1 MKQTFYRHLLMV
13 SLMCAMVLPSLPLA
27 AQSRDDEVMVS
38 TCSEVYEFKMKGGQP
53 IVKNKTVIEYESLR
67 QYDVKIQPAVFY
79 GDNIKLDKASCE
91 GYSANY
97 RSATPENV
105 FFDDSRVCY
114 FDVTLGR
121 WGRKRK
127 MTYERTFT
135 DLHYFTRIVLGEQYF
150 VKHKTV
156 TFIFPKGFEHYRLV
170 DKNMTP
176 NVSIEHK
183 DKGGGRVVTYTIND
197 MAPIKQ
203 EEAMPTVA
211 SVYPTVFVVGSFKD
225 AADMFA
231 WGRQLSDVDTA
242 IPNLPQILEQINQGG
257 KSEFDRIRNTLAW
270 VQENVRYVAFEAGV
284 SKHQPDTPAEVVRK
298 RYGDCKGM
306 ALLLKTLLTAQ
317 GFDARLTDVGTRE
330 ASCLMSEIPT
340 LAAINHAICT
350 LEWQGKTYYL
360 DATCNH
366 IPLGHIP
373 SNVQGMEVMVE
384 EPGGA
389 PSLRTVPVLPVEA
402 NCDSVRIDLSMNH
415 QFQLTGK
422 VSRWFKGDMK
432 EMMLSMLDD
441 NEAADRMQFMNNALN
456 DKDHA
461 NKIEGAAWQDKDCR
475 SEWAVVAGKM
485 TDGHSVERLEG
496 QIFIELDPDNMLFT
510 NPIDT
515 AKRKNDYVFPFPSHQ
530 VREVVLT
537 LPEGYRCD
545 PLPEDFNLQNQN
557 ADLSCTWR
565 RQGNAIVYRKVMNL
579 HKPLI
584 NLADIPTWNALLK
597 RWQVSSH
604 EAIVLTQTTKTE

>member
-1 MKQTFYRHLLMV
+1 MIQTFYRHLHMV
-13 SLMCAMVLPSLPLA
+13 SLVCAMVLPSIPVA

-38 TCSEVYEFKMKGGQP
+38 KCSEVYEFKMKGGQP

-79 GDNIKLDKASCE
+79 GDNIKLDEARCD
-91 GYSANY
+91 GFSANY

-114 FDVTLGR
+114 FDVTLGK
-121 WGRKRK
+121 WGRKRR

-150 VKHKTV
+150 VKQKTV
-156 TFIFPKGFEHYRLV
+156 TFIMPKEFEHYRLV
-170 DKNMTP
+170 DKNMSPAVT
-176 NVSIEHK
+176 IEHK
-183 DKGGGRVVTYTIND
+183 DKGGSRVVTYTIND

-225 AADMFA
+225 AADMFV

-242 IPNLPQILEQINQGG
+242 IPSLNDILADINRECHSDLD
-257 KSEFDRIRNTLAW
+257 KIRNTYAW
-270 VQENVRYVAFEAGV
+270 VQNNIRYVAFEAGV

-306 ALLLKTLLTAQ
+306 ALLLKTLLVAQ

-384 EPGGA
+384 EPGGV
-389 PSLRTVPVLPVEA
+389 PSLRTVPVLPASA
-402 NCDSVRIDLSMNH
+402 NCDSVHITLMLSKAGE
-415 QFQLTGK
+415 LTGTITRC
-422 VSRWFKGDMK
+422 VKGDMK
-432 EMMLSMLDD
+432 EMLLSAYDSRESQKRLMF
-441 NEAADRMQFMNNALN
+441 ERNALN
-456 DKDHA
+456 DDDHA
-461 NKIEGAAWQDKDCR
+461 NKVSEATWVDRDCR
-475 SEWAVVAGKM
+475 SEWAVLTGKM
-485 TDGHSVERLEG
+485 TDTHSVQQIEG
-496 QIFIELDPDNMLFT
+496 EVYVELDPDNMLFT

-515 AKRKNDYVFPFPSHQ
+515 TKRENDYTLPMPCRQ
-530 VREVVLT
+530 VREVILQ
-537 LPEGYRCD
+537 LPEGIGCD
-545 PLPEDFNLQNQN
+545 ELPEDYNERTQY
-557 ADLSCTWR
+557 ADMSCTWQ
-565 RQGNAIVYRKVMNL
+565 RQGSSIIYRKVMNL
-579 HKPLI
+579 RQTRIKRE
-584 NLADIPTWNALLK
+584 DITTWNANLK
-597 RWQVSSH
+597 KWQSSSH
-604 EAIVLTQTTKTE
+604 EALVLK

>member
-1 MKQTFYRHLLMV
+1 MIETFYRHLMRV
-13 SLMCAMVLPSLPLA
+13 SLACAIVLPSLPLA

-38 TCSEVYEFKMKGGQP
+38 DCSEVYEFKIKGGQP

-79 GDNIKLDKASCE
+79 GDNIKLNGARCDD
-91 GYSANY
+91 YVANY

-121 WGRKRK
+121 WGRKRR

-135 DLHYFTRIVLGEQYF
+135 DLHYFTRIVLGEEYF

-156 TFIFPKGFEHYRLV
+156 TFILPKGFEHYRLI

-176 NVSIEHK
+176 NVSVDRK
-183 DKGGGRVVTYTIND
+183 SKGGGQVVTYTIND

-203 EEAMPTVA
+203 EENAPCVS

-231 WGRQLSDVDTA
+231 WGRQLSDVDTV
-242 IPNLPQILEQINQGG
+242 IPDLSQILEQIN
-257 KSEFDRIRNTLAW
+257 KVSNSELDKIRNTLAW

-284 SKHQPDTPAEVVRK
+284 SKHRPDTPAEVVRK

-330 ASCLMSEIPT
+330 AACRMSEIPT

-366 IPLGHIP
+366 IPLGHVP

-384 EPGGA
+384 QPGGA
-389 PSLRTVPVLPVEA
+389 PQLRTVPVLPVNA
-402 NCDSVRIDLSMNH
+402 SCDSLHIAFTLNG
-415 QFQLTGK
+415 QGQLEGTA
-422 VSRWFKGDMK
+422 SRWTRGDMK
-432 EMMLSMLDD
+432 EFLLAVYDSRDAQARLAF
-441 NEAADRMQFMNNALN
+441 ERNALN
-456 DKDHA
+456 DDDHA
-461 NKIEGAAWQDKDCR
+461 NEITDVAWLDKDCR
-475 SEWAVVAGKM
+475 SEWAVLTGRIM
-485 TDGHSVERLEG
+485 DSHSVETIDGEL
-496 QIFIELDPDNMLFT
+496 FVELDPDNMLFST
-510 NPIDT
+510 PIDT
-515 AKRKNDYVFPFPSHQ
+515 AKRINDYVLPMPCRQ
-530 VREVVLT
+530 VREVELT
-537 LPEGYRCD
+537 LPPGYSCSD
-545 PLPEDFNLQNQN
+545 LPTDFTLSNAY
-557 ADLSCTWR
+557 ADLSCTC
-565 RQGNAIVYRKVMNL
+565 RQKGDNVIVYRKVMTL
-579 HKPLI
+579 RQPLI
-584 NLADIPTWNALLK
+584 KRQDIDTWNRDLK
-597 RWQVSSH
+597 RWNASSH
-604 EAIVLTQTTKTE
+604 EALGIRL

>member
-1 MKQTFYRHLLMV
+1 MIQTFYRHLHMV
-13 SLMCAMVLPSLPLA
+13 SLVCAMVLPSIPVA

-38 TCSEVYEFKMKGGQP
+38 KCSEVYEFKMKGGQP

-79 GDNIKLDKASCE
+79 GDNIKLDEARCD

-114 FDVTLGR
+114 FDVTLGK
-121 WGRKRK
+121 WGRKRR

-150 VKHKTV
+150 VKQKTV
-156 TFIFPKGFEHYRLV
+156 TFIMPKEFEHYRLI
-170 DKNMTP
+170 DKNMSPAVT
-176 NVSIEHK
+176 IEHK
-183 DKGGGRVVTYTIND
+183 DKGGSRVVTYTIND

-211 SVYPTVFVVGSFKD
+211 SIYPTVFVVGSFKD

-231 WGRQLSDVDTA
+231 WGRQLSDVDTT
-242 IPNLPQILEQINQGG
+242 IPSLSDILADINRECHSDLD
-257 KSEFDRIRNTLAW
+257 KIKNTYAW
-270 VQENVRYVAFEAGV
+270 VQNNIRYVAFEEGI
-284 SKHQPDTPAEVVRK
+284 SGHQPDKPAEVVRK

-306 ALLLKTLLTAQ
+306 ALLLKTLLVAQ

-373 SNVQGMEVMVE
+373 SNAQGMEVMVE

-389 PSLRTVPVLPVEA
+389 PSLRTVPVLPASA
-402 NCDSVRIDLSMNH
+402 NCDSVHITLMLSKAGE
-415 QFQLTGK
+415 LTGTITRC
-422 VSRWFKGDMK
+422 VKGDMK
-432 EMMLSMLDD
+432 EMLLSAYDSRESQQRLMF
-441 NEAADRMQFMNNALN
+441 ERNALN
-456 DKDHA
+456 DDDHA
-461 NKIEGAAWQDKDCR
+461 NKVSEATWVDRDCR
-475 SEWAVVAGKM
+475 SEWAVLTGKM
-485 TDGHSVERLEG
+485 TDTHSVQQIEG
-496 QIFIELDPDNMLFT
+496 EVYVELDPDNMLFT

-515 AKRKNDYVFPFPSHQ
+515 NKRENDYTLPMPCRQ
-530 VREVVLT
+530 VREVILQ
-537 LPEGYRCD
+537 LPEGIGCD
-545 PLPEDFNLQNQN
+545 ELPEDYNERTQY
-557 ADLSCTWR
+557 ADMSCTWR
-565 RQGNAIVYRKVMNL
+565 RQGSSITYRKVMNL
-579 HKPLI
+579 RQTRIKRE
-584 NLADIPTWNALLK
+584 DITTWNVNLK
-597 RWQVSSH
+597 KWQSSSH
-604 EAIVLTQTTKTE
+604 EALVLK

>member
-13 SLMCAMVLPSLPLA
+13 SLVCAMVLPSIPLA

-38 TCSEVYEFKMKGGQP
+38 KCSEVYEFKMKGGQP

-79 GDNIKLDKASCE
+79 GDNIKLDEARCD
-91 GYSANY
+91 GFSANY

-114 FDVTLGR
+114 FDVTLGK
-121 WGRKRK
+121 WGRKRR

-150 VKHKTV
+150 VKQKTV
-156 TFIFPKGFEHYRLV
+156 TFIMPKGFEHYRLV
-170 DKNMTP
+170 DKNMSPAVT
-176 NVSIEHK
+176 IEHK
-183 DKGGGRVVTYTIND
+183 DKGGSRVVTYTIND

-242 IPNLPQILEQINQGG
+242 IPSLNDILADINRECHSDLD
-257 KSEFDRIRNTLAW
+257 KIRNTYAW
-270 VQENVRYVAFEAGV
+270 VQNNIRYVAFEAGV

-306 ALLLKTLLTAQ
+306 ALLLKTLLVAQ

-389 PSLRTVPVLPVEA
+389 PSLHTVPVFPASA
-402 NCDSVRIDLSMNH
+402 NCDSVHITLMLSKAGE
-415 QFQLTGK
+415 LTGTITRC
-422 VSRWFKGDMK
+422 VKGDMK
-432 EMMLSMLDD
+432 EMLLSAYDSRESQQRLMF
-441 NEAADRMQFMNNALN
+441 ERNALN
-456 DKDHA
+456 DDDHA
-461 NKIEGAAWQDKDCR
+461 NKVSEATWVDRDCR
-475 SEWAVVAGKM
+475 SEWAVLTGKM
-485 TDGHSVERLEG
+485 TDTHSVQHIEG
-496 QIFIELDPDNMLFT
+496 EVYVELDPDNMLFT

-515 AKRKNDYVFPFPSHQ
+515 AKRKNDYTLPMPCRQ
-530 VREVVLT
+530 VREVILQ
-537 LPEGYRCD
+537 LPEGVGCD
-545 PLPEDFNLQNQN
+545 ELPEDYNESNQY
-557 ADLSCTWR
+557 ADMSCTWR
-565 RQGNAIVYRKVMNL
+565 RQGSSITYRKVMNL
-579 HKPLI
+579 RQTRIKRE
-584 NLADIPTWNALLK
+584 DITTWNANLK
-597 RWQVSSH
+597 KWQSSSH
-604 EAIVLTQTTKTE
+604 EALVLK

>member
-1 MKQTFYRHLLMV
+1 MKQTFYRHLHMV
-13 SLMCAMVLPSLPLA
+13 SLVCAMVLPSIPVA

-38 TCSEVYEFKMKGGQP
+38 KCSEVYEFKMKSGQP

-79 GDNIKLDKASCE
+79 GDNIKLDEARCD
-91 GYSANY
+91 GFSANY

-114 FDVTLGR
+114 FDVTLGK
-121 WGRKRK
+121 WGRKRR

-135 DLHYFTRIVLGEQYF
+135 DLHYFTRTVLGEQYF

-156 TFIFPKGFEHYRLV
+156 TFILPKGFEHYRLI
-170 DKNMTP
+170 DKNMSPAVT
-176 NVSIEHK
+176 IEHK
-183 DKGGGRVVTYTIND
+183 DKGGSRVVTYTIND

-242 IPNLPQILEQINQGG
+242 ISNLPQILEQINQGG
-257 KSEFDRIRNTLAW
+257 KNELDRIRNTLAW

-284 SKHQPDTPAEVVRK
+284 SKHQPDTPAEVGRK

-306 ALLLKTLLTAQ
+306 ALLLKTLLVAQ

-389 PSLRTVPVLPVEA
+389 PSLRTVPVLPASA
-402 NCDSVRIDLSMNH
+402 NCDSVHITLMLSKAGE
-415 QFQLTGK
+415 LTGTITRC
-422 VSRWFKGDMK
+422 VKGDMK
-432 EMMLSMLDD
+432 EMLLSAYDSRESQQRLMFER
-441 NEAADRMQFMNNALN
+441 NSLN
-456 DKDHA
+456 DDDHA
-461 NKIEGAAWQDKDCR
+461 NKVSEATWVDRDCR
-475 SEWAVVAGKM
+475 SEWAVLTGKM
-485 TDGHSVERLEG
+485 TDTHSVQQIEG
-496 QIFIELDPDNMLFT
+496 EVYVELDPDNMLMT
-510 NPIDT
+510 APIDT
-515 AKRKNDYVFPFPSHQ
+515 TDRKNDYVLPFPCRQ
-530 VREVVLT
+530 VREVALT
-537 LPEGYRCD
+537 LPAGYRCEQ
-545 PLPEDFNLQNQN
+545 LPDDYDRHTDVAN
-557 ADLSCTWR
+557 LSCTF
-565 RQGNAIVYRKVMNL
+565 RQEGNTIIYRKVISL
-579 HKPLI
+579 HHPRVPLDKI
-584 NLADIPTWNALLK
+584 MAWNAQLK
-597 RWQVSSH
+597 QWNEHAH
-604 EAIVLTQTTKTE
+604 EQIVLVKN

>member
-1 MKQTFYRHLLMV
+1 MKQTFYRHLHMV
-13 SLMCAMVLPSLPLA
+13 SLVCAMVLPSIPVA

-38 TCSEVYEFKMKGGQP
+38 KCSEVYEFKMKGGQP

-79 GDNIKLDKASCE
+79 GDNIKLDEARCD
-91 GYSANY
+91 GFSANY

-114 FDVTLGR
+114 FDVTLGK
-121 WGRKRK
+121 WGRKRR

-135 DLHYFTRIVLGEQYF
+135 DLHYFTRIVLGEQFF

-156 TFIFPKGFEHYRLV
+156 TFILPKGFEHYRLV
-170 DKNMTP
+170 DKNMSPAVT
-176 NVSIEHK
+176 IEHK
-183 DKGGGRVVTYTIND
+183 DKGGSRVVNYTIND

-242 IPNLPQILEQINQGG
+242 IPSLSDILADINRECHSDLD
-257 KSEFDRIRNTLAW
+257 KIKNTYAL
-270 VQENVRYVAFEAGV
+270 VQNNIRYVAFEEGI
-284 SKHQPDTPAEVVRK
+284 SGHQPDKPAEVVRK

-306 ALLLKTLLTAQ
+306 ALLLKTLLVAQ

-384 EPGGA
+384 EPEGA
-389 PSLRTVPVLPVEA
+389 PSLRTVPVFPASA
-402 NCDSVRIDLSMNH
+402 NCDSVHITLMLSKAGK
-415 QFQLTGK
+415 LTGTITRC
-422 VSRWFKGDMK
+422 VKGDMK
-432 EMMLSMLDD
+432 EMLLSAYDSRESQQRLMF
-441 NEAADRMQFMNNALN
+441 ERNALN
-456 DKDHA
+456 DDDHA
-461 NKIEGAAWQDKDCR
+461 NKVLDATWVDRDCR
-475 SEWAVVAGKM
+475 SEWAVLTGKM
-485 TDGHSVERLEG
+485 TDTHSVQQIEG
-496 QIFIELDPDNMLFT
+496 EVYVELDPDNMLFT

-515 AKRKNDYVFPFPSHQ
+515 NKRENDYTLPMPCRQ
-530 VREVVLT
+530 VREVILQ
-537 LPEGYRCD
+537 LPEGIGCD
-545 PLPEDFNLQNQN
+545 ELPEDYNERTQY
-557 ADLSCTWR
+557 ADMSCTWQ
-565 RQGNAIVYRKVMNL
+565 RQGSSIIYRKVMNL
-579 HKPLI
+579 RQTRIKRE
-584 NLADIPTWNALLK
+584 DITTWNANLK
-597 RWQVSSH
+597 KWQSSSH
-604 EAIVLTQTTKTE
+604 EALVLK

>member
-1 MKQTFYRHLLMV
+1 MV
-13 SLMCAMVLPSLPLA
+13 SLVCAMVLPSIPVA

-38 TCSEVYEFKMKGGQP
+38 KCSEVYEFKMKGGQP

-79 GDNIKLDKASCE
+79 GDNIKLDEARCD
-91 GYSANY
+91 GFSANY

-114 FDVTLGR
+114 FDVTLGK
-121 WGRKRK
+121 WGRKRR

-150 VKHKTV
+150 VKQKTV
-156 TFIFPKGFEHYRLV
+156 TFIMPKGFEHYRLV

-176 NVSIEHK
+176 AVTIEHK
-183 DKGGGRVVTYTIND
+183 DKGGSRVVTYTIND

-242 IPNLPQILEQINQGG
+242 IPSLSDILADINRECHSDLD
-257 KSEFDRIRNTLAW
+257 KIKNTYAW
-270 VQENVRYVAFEAGV
+270 VQNNIRYVAFEEGI
-284 SKHQPDTPAEVVRK
+284 SGHQPDKPAEVVRK

-306 ALLLKTLLTAQ
+306 ALLLKTLLVAQ

-350 LEWQGKTYYL
+350 LEWQGKSYYL

-389 PSLRTVPVLPVEA
+389 PSLRTVPVLPASA
-402 NCDSVRIDLSMNH
+402 NCDSVHITLMLSKAGE
-415 QFQLTGK
+415 LTGTITRC
-422 VSRWFKGDMK
+422 VKGDMK
-432 EMMLSMLDD
+432 EMLLSAYDSRESQQRLMF
-441 NEAADRMQFMNNALN
+441 ERNALN
-456 DKDHA
+456 DDDHA
-461 NKIEGAAWQDKDCR
+461 NKVSDATWVDRDCR
-475 SEWAVVAGKM
+475 SEWAVLTGKM
-485 TDGHSVERLEG
+485 TDTHSVQQIEG
-496 QIFIELDPDNMLFT
+496 EVYVELDPDNMLFT

-515 AKRKNDYVFPFPSHQ
+515 AKRENDYTLPMPCRQ
-530 VREVVLT
+530 VREVILQ
-537 LPEGYRCD
+537 LPEGIGFD
-545 PLPEDFNLQNQN
+545 ELPEDYNERTQY
-557 ADLSCTWR
+557 ADMSCTWQ
-565 RQGNAIVYRKVMNL
+565 RQGSLIIYRKVMNL
-579 HKPLI
+579 RQTRIKRE
-584 NLADIPTWNALLK
+584 DITTWNANLK
-597 RWQVSSH
+597 KWQSSSH
-604 EAIVLTQTTKTE
+604 EALVLK

>member
-1 MKQTFYRHLLMV
+1 MIQTFYRHLHMV
-13 SLMCAMVLPSLPLA
+13 SLVCAMVLPSIPVA
-27 AQSRDDEVMVS
+27 GQSRDDEVMVS
-38 TCSEVYEFKMKGGQP
+38 KCSEVYEFKMKSGQP

-79 GDNIKLDKASCE
+79 GDNIKLDEARCE
-91 GYSANY
+91 GFSANY

-114 FDVTLGR
+114 FDVTLGK
-121 WGRKRK
+121 WGRKRR

-156 TFIFPKGFEHYRLV
+156 TFILPKEFEHYRLV
-170 DKNMTP
+170 DKNMPPAVT
-176 NVSIEHK
+176 IEHK
-183 DKGGGRVVTYTIND
+183 DKGGSRVVTYTIND

-203 EEAMPTVA
+203 EEAMPTVS

-231 WGRQLSDVDTA
+231 WGRQLSDVDTT

-257 KSEFDRIRNTLAW
+257 KSELDRIRNTLAW
-270 VQENVRYVAFEAGV
+270 VQENIRYVAFEEGI
-284 SKHQPDTPAEVVRK
+284 SGHQPDKPAEVVRK

-306 ALLLKTLLTAQ
+306 ALLLKTLLVAQ

-384 EPGGA
+384 EPGGV
-389 PSLRTVPVLPVEA
+389 PSLRTVPVFPASA
-402 NCDSVRIDLSMNH
+402 NCDSVRITLMLSKAGE
-415 QFQLTGK
+415 LTGTITRC
-422 VSRWFKGDMK
+422 VKGDMK
-432 EMMLSMLDD
+432 EMLLSAYDSRESQQRLMF
-441 NEAADRMQFMNNALN
+441 ERNALN
-456 DKDHA
+456 DDDHA
-461 NKIEGAAWQDKDCR
+461 NKVSEATWVDRDCR
-475 SEWAVVAGKM
+475 SEWAVLTGKM
-485 TDGHSVERLEG
+485 TDTHSVQQIEG
-496 QIFIELDPDNMLFT
+496 EVYVELDPDNMLFT

-515 AKRKNDYVFPFPSHQ
+515 TKRENDYTLPMPCRQ
-530 VREVVLT
+530 VREVILL
-537 LPEGYRCD
+537 LPEGIGCD
-545 PLPEDFNLQNQN
+545 ELPEDYNESNQY
-557 ADLSCTWR
+557 AGMSCTWR
-565 RQGNAIVYRKVMNL
+565 RQGSSITYRKVMNL
-579 HKPLI
+579 RQTRIKRE
-584 NLADIPTWNALLK
+584 DITTWNANLK
-597 RWQVSSH
+597 KWQSSSH
-604 EAIVLTQTTKTE
+604 EAVVLK

>member
-1 MKQTFYRHLLMV
+1 MKQTFYRHLHMV
-13 SLMCAMVLPSLPLA
+13 SLVCAMVLPSIPVA
-27 AQSRDDEVMVS
+27 GQSRDDEVMVS
-38 TCSEVYEFKMKGGQP
+38 KCSEVYEFKMKGGQP

-79 GDNIKLDKASCE
+79 GDNIKLDEARCD
-91 GYSANY
+91 GFSANY

-114 FDVTLGR
+114 FDVTLGK
-121 WGRKRK
+121 WGRKRR

-150 VKHKTV
+150 VKQKTV
-156 TFIFPKGFEHYRLV
+156 TFIMPKGFEHYRLV
-170 DKNMTP
+170 DKNMSPAVT
-176 NVSIEHK
+176 IEHK
-183 DKGGGRVVTYTIND
+183 DKGGSRVVTYTIND
-197 MAPIKQ
+197 MPPIKQ

-242 IPNLPQILEQINQGG
+242 IPSLSDILADINRECHSDLD
-257 KSEFDRIRNTLAW
+257 KIKNTYAW
-270 VQENVRYVAFEAGV
+270 VQNNIRYVAFEEGI
-284 SKHQPDTPAEVVRK
+284 SGHQPDKPAEVVRK

-306 ALLLKTLLTAQ
+306 ALLLKTLLVAQ

-350 LEWQGKTYYL
+350 IEWQGKTYYL

-366 IPLGHIP
+366 IPLSHIP

-389 PSLRTVPVLPVEA
+389 PSLRTVPVLPASA
-402 NCDSVRIDLSMNH
+402 NCDSVHITLMLSKAGE
-415 QFQLTGK
+415 LTGTITRC
-422 VSRWFKGDMK
+422 VKGDMK
-432 EMMLSMLDD
+432 EMLLSAYDSRESQQRLMF
-441 NEAADRMQFMNNALN
+441 ERNALN
-456 DKDHA
+456 DDDHA
-461 NKIEGAAWQDKDCR
+461 NKVSDATWVDRDCR
-475 SEWAVVAGKM
+475 SEWAVLTGKM
-485 TDGHSVERLEG
+485 TDTHSVQQIEG
-496 QIFIELDPDNMLFT
+496 EVYVELDPDNMLFT

-515 AKRKNDYVFPFPSHQ
+515 AKRENDYTLPMPCRQ
-530 VREVVLT
+530 VREVILQ
-537 LPEGYRCD
+537 LPEGVGCD
-545 PLPEDFNLQNQN
+545 ELPEDYNESNQY
-557 ADLSCTWR
+557 ADMSCTWQ
-565 RQGNAIVYRKVMNL
+565 RQGSSITYRKVMNL
-579 HKPLI
+579 RQTRIKRE
-584 NLADIPTWNALLK
+584 DITTWNANLK
-597 RWQVSSH
+597 RWQSSSSH
-604 EAIVLTQTTKTE
+604 EAVVLK

>member
-1 MKQTFYRHLLMV
+1 MV
-13 SLMCAMVLPSLPLA
+13 SLVCAMVLPSLPLA

-38 TCSEVYEFKMKGGQP
+38 KCSEVYEFKMKGGQP

-79 GDNIKLDKASCE
+79 GDNIKLDEARCD
-91 GYSANY
+91 GFSANY

-114 FDVTLGR
+114 FDVTLGK
-121 WGRKRK
+121 WGRKRR
-127 MTYERTFT
+127 MAYERTFT

-150 VKHKTV
+150 VKQKTV
-156 TFIFPKGFEHYRLV
+156 TFILPKGFEHYRLI
-170 DKNMTP
+170 DKNMSPAVT
-176 NVSIEHK
+176 IEHK
-183 DKGGGRVVTYTIND
+183 DKGGSRVVTYTIND

-242 IPNLPQILEQINQGG
+242 IPSLNDILADINRECHSDLD
-257 KSEFDRIRNTLAW
+257 KIKNTYAW
-270 VQENVRYVAFEAGV
+270 VQNNIRYVAFEEGI
-284 SKHQPDTPAEVVRK
+284 SGHQPDKPAEVVRK

-306 ALLLKTLLTAQ
+306 ALLLKTLLVAQ

-384 EPGGA
+384 EPGGV
-389 PSLRTVPVLPVEA
+389 PSLRTVPVFPASA
-402 NCDSVRIDLSMNH
+402 NCDSVHITLMLSKAGE
-415 QFQLTGK
+415 LTGTITRC
-422 VSRWFKGDMK
+422 VKGDMK
-432 EMMLSMLDD
+432 EMLLSAYDSRESQQRLMF
-441 NEAADRMQFMNNALN
+441 ERNALN
-456 DKDHA
+456 DDDHA
-461 NKIEGAAWQDKDCR
+461 NKVSEATWVDRDCR
-475 SEWAVVAGKM
+475 SEWAVLTGKM
-485 TDGHSVERLEG
+485 TDTHSVQQIEG
-496 QIFIELDPDNMLFT
+496 EVYVELDPDNMLFT

-515 AKRKNDYVFPFPSHQ
+515 AKRENDYTLPMPCRQ
-530 VREVVLT
+530 VREVVLQ
-537 LPEGYRCD
+537 LPEGVGCD
-545 PLPEDFNLQNQN
+545 ELPEDYNESNQY
-557 ADLSCTWR
+557 ADMSCTWQ
-565 RQGNAIVYRKVMNL
+565 RQGSSIIYRKVMNL
-579 HKPLI
+579 RQTRIKRE
-584 NLADIPTWNALLK
+584 DITTWNANLK
-597 RWQVSSH
+597 KWQSSSH
-604 EAIVLTQTTKTE
+604 EALVLK

>member
-1 MKQTFYRHLLMV
+1 MKQTFYRHLHMV
-13 SLMCAMVLPSLPLA
+13 SLVCAMVLPSIPLA

-38 TCSEVYEFKMKGGQP
+38 KCSEVYEFKMKGDQP

-79 GDNIKLDKASCE
+79 GDNIKLDEARCD
-91 GYSANY
+91 GFSANY

-114 FDVTLGR
+114 FDVTLGK
-121 WGRKRK
+121 WGRKRR

-150 VKHKTV
+150 VKQKTV
-156 TFIFPKGFEHYRLV
+156 TFIMPKEFEHYQLI
-170 DKNMTP
+170 DKNMSPAVT
-176 NVSIEHK
+176 IEHK
-183 DKGGGRVVTYTIND
+183 DKGGSRVVTYTIND

-203 EEAMPTVA
+203 EEAMPTVS

-231 WGRQLSDVDTA
+231 WGRQLSDVDTT
-242 IPNLPQILEQINQGG
+242 IPSLNEILTDINRECHSDLD
-257 KSEFDRIRNTLAW
+257 KIRNTYAW
-270 VQENVRYVAFEAGV
+270 MQNNIRYVAFEAGV

-306 ALLLKTLLTAQ
+306 ALLLKTLLVAQ

-384 EPGGA
+384 EPEGA
-389 PSLRTVPVLPVEA
+389 PSLRTVPVLPASA
-402 NCDSVRIDLSMNH
+402 NCDSVRIDLTMNH
-415 QFQLTGK
+415 QFQLTRK
-422 VSRWFKGDMK
+422 ASRWFKGDMK

-461 NKIEGAAWQDKDCR
+461 NKVLDATWVDRDCR
-475 SEWAVVAGKM
+475 SEWAVLTGKM
-485 TDGHSVERLEG
+485 TDTHSVQQIEG
-496 QIFIELDPDNMLFT
+496 EVYVELDPDNMLFT

-515 AKRKNDYVFPFPSHQ
+515 NKRENDYTLPMPCRQ
-530 VREVVLT
+530 VREVILQ
-537 LPEGYRCD
+537 LPEGIGCD
-545 PLPEDFNLQNQN
+545 ELPEDYNERTQY
-557 ADLSCTWR
+557 ADMSCTWR
-565 RQGNAIVYRKVMNL
+565 RQGSSITYRKVMNL
-579 HKPLI
+579 RQTRIKRE
-584 NLADIPTWNALLK
+584 DITTWNVNLK
-597 RWQVSSH
+597 KWQSSSH
-604 EAIVLTQTTKTE
+604 EALVLK

>member
-1 MKQTFYRHLLMV
+1 MKQTFYRHLHMV
-13 SLMCAMVLPSLPLA
+13 SLVCAMVLPSIPLA

-38 TCSEVYEFKMKGGQP
+38 KCSEVYEFKMKGGQP

-79 GDNIKLDKASCE
+79 GDNIKLDEARCD
-91 GYSANY
+91 GFSANY

-114 FDVTLGR
+114 FDVTLGK
-121 WGRKRK
+121 WGRKRR

-150 VKHKTV
+150 VKQKTV
-156 TFIFPKGFEHYRLV
+156 TFILPKGFEHYRLI
-170 DKNMTP
+170 DKNMSPAVT
-176 NVSIEHK
+176 IEHK
-183 DKGGGRVVTYTIND
+183 DKGGSRVVTYTIND

-257 KSEFDRIRNTLAW
+257 KNELDRIRNTLAW

-306 ALLLKTLLTAQ
+306 ALLLKTLLVAQ

-384 EPGGA
+384 EPGGV
-389 PSLRTVPVLPVEA
+389 PSLRTVPVFPASA
-402 NCDSVRIDLSMNH
+402 NCDSVRIDLTLSKAGE
-415 QFQLTGK
+415 LTGTITRC
-422 VSRWFKGDMK
+422 VKGDMK
-432 EMMLSMLDD
+432 EMLLSAYDSRESQQRLMF
-441 NEAADRMQFMNNALN
+441 ERNALN
-456 DKDHA
+456 DDDHA
-461 NKIEGAAWQDKDCR
+461 NKVSEATWVDRDCR
-475 SEWAVVAGKM
+475 SEWAVLTGKM
-485 TDGHSVERLEG
+485 TDTHSVQQIEREVYV
-496 QIFIELDPDNMLFT
+496 ELDPDNMLFT

-515 AKRKNDYVFPFPSHQ
+515 TKRENDYTLPMPCRQ
-530 VREVVLT
+530 VREVVLQ
-537 LPEGYRCD
+537 LPEGVGCD
-545 PLPEDFNLQNQN
+545 ELPEDYNESNQY
-557 ADLSCTWR
+557 ADMSCTWQ
-565 RQGNAIVYRKVMNL
+565 RQGSLIIYRKVMNL
-579 HKPLI
+579 RQTRIKRE
-584 NLADIPTWNALLK
+584 DITTWNANLK
-597 RWQVSSH
+597 RWQSSSH
-604 EAIVLTQTTKTE
+604 EAVVLK

>member
-1 MKQTFYRHLLMV
+1 MIQTFYRHLHMV
-13 SLMCAMVLPSLPLA
+13 SLVCAMVLPSIPVA
-27 AQSRDDEVMVS
+27 GQSRDDEVMVS
-38 TCSEVYEFKMKGGQP
+38 KCSEVYEFKMKGGQP

-79 GDNIKLDKASCE
+79 GDNIKLDEARCD
-91 GYSANY
+91 GFSANY

-114 FDVTLGR
+114 FDVTLGK
-121 WGRKRK
+121 WGRKRR

-156 TFIFPKGFEHYRLV
+156 TFILPKGFEHYRLI
-170 DKNMTP
+170 DKNMSPAVT
-176 NVSIEHK
+176 IEHK
-183 DKGGGRVVTYTIND
+183 DKDGSRVVTYTIND

-225 AADMFA
+225 AAGMFA

-242 IPNLPQILEQINQGG
+242 IPSLSDILADINRECHSDLD
-257 KSEFDRIRNTLAW
+257 KIKNTYAW
-270 VQENVRYVAFEAGV
+270 VQNNIRYVAFEEGI
-284 SKHQPDTPAEVVRK
+284 SGHQPDKPAEVVRK

-306 ALLLKTLLTAQ
+306 ALLLKTLLVAQ

-384 EPGGA
+384 EPGGV
-389 PSLRTVPVLPVEA
+389 PSLRTVPVLPASA
-402 NCDSVRIDLSMNH
+402 NCDSVHITLMLSKAGE
-415 QFQLTGK
+415 LTGTITRC
-422 VSRWFKGDMK
+422 VKGDMK
-432 EMMLSMLDD
+432 EMLLSAYDSRESQQRLMF
-441 NEAADRMQFMNNALN
+441 ERNALN
-456 DKDHA
+456 DDDHA
-461 NKIEGAAWQDKDCR
+461 NKVSEATWVDRDCR
-475 SEWAVVAGKM
+475 SEWAVLTGKM
-485 TDGHSVERLEG
+485 TDTHSVQQIEG
-496 QIFIELDPDNMLFT
+496 EVYVELDPDNMLFT

-515 AKRKNDYVFPFPSHQ
+515 TKRENDYTLPMPCCQ
-530 VREVVLT
+530 VREVILQ
-537 LPEGYRCD
+537 LPEGIGCD
-545 PLPEDFNLQNQN
+545 ELPEDYNESNQY
-557 ADLSCTWR
+557 ADMSCTWQ
-565 RQGNAIVYRKVMNL
+565 RQGSSIIYRKVMNL
-579 HKPLI
+579 RQIRIKRE
-584 NLADIPTWNALLK
+584 DITTWNANLK
-597 RWQVSSH
+597 KWQSSSH
-604 EAIVLTQTTKTE
+604 EALVLK

>member
-1 MKQTFYRHLLMV
+1 MKKTNCRHQLLVLLMCIMALLPV
-13 SLMCAMVLPSLPLA
+13 SLA

-38 TCSEVYEFKMKGGQP
+38 SCSETYEFKMKGGQP

-67 QYDVKIQPAVFY
+67 QYDVEIQPAVFY
-79 GDNIKLDKASCE
+79 GDNIKLDEARCE

-114 FDVTLGR
+114 FDVTLGK

-135 DLHYFTRIVLGEQYF
+135 DVHYFARIVLGDQYF

-183 DKGGGRVVTYTIND
+183 DKGGGRVVTYTIDD

-211 SVYPTVFVVGSFKD
+211 SVYPAVFVVGSFKD

-231 WGRQLSDVDTA
+231 WGRQLAEVDTD
-242 IPNLPQILEQINQGG
+242 IPDLDSILADINRDS
-257 KSEFDRIRNTLAW
+257 KSDLDKIRNTLAW
-270 VQENVRYVAFEAGV
+270 VQNNVRYVAFEEGV
-284 SKHQPDTPAEVVRK
+284 SGHRPDRPAEVVRK

-306 ALLLKTLLTAQ
+306 ALLLKTLLVSQ

-373 SNVQGMEVMVE
+373 SNIQGMEVMVE

-389 PSLRTVPVLPVEA
+389 PSLRTAPVLPVDA
-402 NCDSVRIDLSMNH
+402 NCDSVYITLTLSNAGE
-415 QFQLTGK
+415 LTGTITRQ
-422 VSRWFKGDMK
+422 VKGDIK
-432 EMMLSMLDD
+432 EMLLSAYDSRESQQRLMFER
-441 NEAADRMQFMNNALN
+441 NTLN
-456 DKDHA
+456 DDDHA
-461 NKIEGAAWQDKDCR
+461 NQVDDATWIDKDCR
-475 SEWAVVAGKM
+475 CEWAVLTGKM
-485 TDGHSVERLEG
+485 TDTHSVQRIEG
-496 QIFIELDPDNMLFT
+496 EVYVELDPDNMLFSH
-510 NPIDT
+510 PIDT
-515 AKRKNDYVFPFPSHQ
+515 AKRENDYMLPMPCRQ
-530 VREVVLT
+530 VREVILQ
-537 LPEGYRCD
+537 LPVGVSCD
-545 PLPEDFNLQNQN
+545 ELPKDYSESNPY

-565 RQGNAIVYRKVMNL
+565 RQGSSIIYRKVMNL
-579 HKPLI
+579 RQPCIKRE
-584 NLADIPTWNALLK
+584 DITTWNASLK
-597 RWQVSSH
+597 KWQSSSH
-604 EAIVLTQTTKTE
+604 EAVVLK

>member
-1 MKQTFYRHLLMV
+1 MIQTFYRHLIMV
-13 SLMCAMVLPSLPLA
+13 SLVCAMVVPSIPLA

-38 TCSEVYEFKMKGGQP
+38 SCNEVYEFKMKGGQP

-79 GDNIKLDKASCE
+79 GDNIKLDEARCE

-114 FDVTLGR
+114 FDVTLGK
-121 WGRKRK
+121 WGRKRR

-135 DLHYFTRIVLGEQYF
+135 DPHYFTRIVLGEQYF

-231 WGRQLSDVDTA
+231 WGRQLAEVDTD
-242 IPNLPQILEQINQGG
+242 IPSLDSILADINRDS
-257 KSEFDRIRNTLAW
+257 KSELDKIRNTLAW
-270 VQENVRYVAFEAGV
+270 VQNNVRYVAFEEGI
-284 SKHQPDTPAEVVRK
+284 SGHQPDRPAEVVRK

-306 ALLLKTLLTAQ
+306 ALLLKTLLVAQ

-402 NCDSVRIDLSMNH
+402 NCDSVHIILTLSKDGE
-415 QFQLTGK
+415 LTGTITRC
-422 VSRWFKGDMK
+422 VKGDMK
-432 EMMLSMLDD
+432 EMLLSAYDSRESQQRLMF
-441 NEAADRMQFMNNALN
+441 ECNALN
-456 DKDHA
+456 DDDHA
-461 NKIEGAAWQDKDCR
+461 NKVSDATWQDKDCR
-475 SEWAVVAGKM
+475 SEWAVLTGKM
-485 TDGHSVERLEG
+485 TDTHSVQRIEREMYV
-496 QIFIELDPDNMLFT
+496 ELDPDNMLFT
-510 NPIDT
+510 NAIDT
-515 AKRKNDYVFPFPSHQ
+515 AKRENDYTLPMPCRQ
-530 VREVVLT
+530 VREVVLQ
-537 LPEGYRCD
+537 LPDGVGCD
-545 PLPEDFNLQNQN
+545 ELPEDYNESNRY
-557 ADLSCTWR
+557 ADMSCTWR
-565 RQGNAIVYRKVMNL
+565 RQGASIIYRKVMDL
-579 HKPLI
+579 RHPRIKRE
-584 NLADIPTWNALLK
+584 DIPAWNASLK
-597 RWQVSSH
+597 RWQSSSH
-604 EAIVLTQTTKTE
+604 EAVILK

>member
-1 MKQTFYRHLLMV
+1 MV
-13 SLMCAMVLPSLPLA
+13 SLVCSMVLPSLPLA

-38 TCSEVYEFKMKGGQP
+38 KCSEVYEFKMKGGQP

-79 GDNIKLDKASCE
+79 GDNIKLDEARCE
-91 GYSANY
+91 GFSANY

-114 FDVTLGR
+114 FDVTLGK
-121 WGRKRK
+121 WGRKRR

-150 VKHKTV
+150 VKQKTV
-156 TFIFPKGFEHYRLV
+156 SFIMPKEFEHYQLI
-170 DKNMTP
+170 DKNMSPAVT
-176 NVSIEHK
+176 IEHK
-183 DKGGGRVVTYTIND
+183 DKGGSRVVTYTIND

-231 WGRQLSDVDTA
+231 WGRQLSDVDTT
-242 IPNLPQILEQINQGG
+242 IPSLNEILTDINRECHSDLD
-257 KSEFDRIRNTLAW
+257 KIKNTYAW
-270 VQENVRYVAFEAGV
+270 VQNNIRYVAFEEGI
-284 SKHQPDTPAEVVRK
+284 SGHQPDKPAEVVRK

-306 ALLLKTLLTAQ
+306 ALLLKTLLVAQ

-384 EPGGA
+384 ESGGA
-389 PSLRTVPVLPVEA
+389 PSLRTVPVLPASA
-402 NCDSVRIDLSMNH
+402 NCDSVHITLMLSKAGE
-415 QFQLTGK
+415 LTGTITRC
-422 VSRWFKGDMK
+422 VKGDMK
-432 EMMLSMLDD
+432 EMLLSAYDSRESQQRLMF
-441 NEAADRMQFMNNALN
+441 ERNALN
-456 DKDHA
+456 DDDHA
-461 NKIEGAAWQDKDCR
+461 NKVSDATWVDRDCR
-475 SEWAVVAGKM
+475 SEWAVLTGKM
-485 TDGHSVERLEG
+485 TDTHSVQQIEG
-496 QIFIELDPDNMLFT
+496 EVYVELDPDNMLFT

-515 AKRKNDYVFPFPSHQ
+515 TKRENDYTLPMPCRQ
-530 VREVVLT
+530 VREVILQ
-537 LPEGYRCD
+537 LPEGIGCD
-545 PLPEDFNLQNQN
+545 ELPEDYNESNQY
-557 ADLSCTWR
+557 ADMSCTWQ
-565 RQGNAIVYRKVMNL
+565 RQGSSIIYRKVMNL
-579 HKPLI
+579 RQTRIKRE
-584 NLADIPTWNALLK
+584 DITTWNANLK
-597 RWQVSSH
+597 KWQSSSH
-604 EAIVLTQTTKTE
+604 EALVLK

>member
-1 MKQTFYRHLLMV
+1 MIQTFYRHLHMV
-13 SLMCAMVLPSLPLA
+13 SLVCAMVLPSLPLA

-38 TCSEVYEFKMKGGQP
+38 KCSEVYEFKMKGGQP

-79 GDNIKLDKASCE
+79 GDNIKLDEARCD
-91 GYSANY
+91 GFSANY

-114 FDVTLGR
+114 FDVTLGK
-121 WGRKRK
+121 WGRKRR

-150 VKHKTV
+150 VKQKTV
-156 TFIFPKGFEHYRLV
+156 TFIMPKEFEHYRLI
-170 DKNMTP
+170 DKNMSPAVT
-176 NVSIEHK
+176 IEHK
-183 DKGGGRVVTYTIND
+183 DKGGSRVVTYTIND

-231 WGRQLSDVDTA
+231 WGRQLSDVDTT
-242 IPNLPQILEQINQGG
+242 IPSLSDILADINRECHSDLD
-257 KSEFDRIRNTLAW
+257 KIKNTYAW
-270 VQENVRYVAFEAGV
+270 VQNNIRYVAFEAGI
-284 SKHQPDTPAEVVRK
+284 SGHQPDKPAEVVRK

-306 ALLLKTLLTAQ
+306 ALLLKTLLVAQ

-389 PSLRTVPVLPVEA
+389 PSLRTVPVLPASA
-402 NCDSVRIDLSMNH
+402 NCDSVHITLMLSKAGE
-415 QFQLTGK
+415 LTGTITRC
-422 VSRWFKGDMK
+422 VKGDMK
-432 EMMLSMLDD
+432 EMLLSAYDSRESQQRLMF
-441 NEAADRMQFMNNALN
+441 ERNALN
-456 DKDHA
+456 DDDHA
-461 NKIEGAAWQDKDCR
+461 NKVSEATWVDRDCR
-475 SEWAVVAGKM
+475 SEWAVLTGKM
-485 TDGHSVERLEG
+485 TDTHSVQQIEG
-496 QIFIELDPDNMLFT
+496 EVYVELDPDNMLFT

-515 AKRKNDYVFPFPSHQ
+515 NKRENDYTLPMPCRQ
-530 VREVVLT
+530 VREVILQ
-537 LPEGYRCD
+537 LPEGIGCD
-545 PLPEDFNLQNQN
+545 ELPEDYNERTQY
-557 ADLSCTWR
+557 ADMSCTWR
-565 RQGNAIVYRKVMNL
+565 RQGSSITYRKVMNL
-579 HKPLI
+579 RQTRIKRE
-584 NLADIPTWNALLK
+584 DITTWNANLK
-597 RWQVSSH
+597 KWQSSSH
-604 EAIVLTQTTKTE
+604 EAVVLK

>member
-13 SLMCAMVLPSLPLA
+13 SLVCAMVLPSLSLA

-38 TCSEVYEFKMKGGQP
+38 KCSEVFEFKMKGGQP

-79 GDNIKLDKASCE
+79 GDNIKLDEARCD
-91 GYSANY
+91 GFSANY

-114 FDVTLGR
+114 FDVTLGK
-121 WGRKRK
+121 WGRKRR

-150 VKHKTV
+150 VKQKTV
-156 TFIFPKGFEHYRLV
+156 TFILPKGFEHYRLI
-170 DKNMTP
+170 DKNMSPAVT
-176 NVSIEHK
+176 IEHK
-183 DKGGGRVVTYTIND
+183 DKGGSRVVTYTIND

-242 IPNLPQILEQINQGG
+242 IPSLNDILADINRECHSDLD
-257 KSEFDRIRNTLAW
+257 KIRNTYAW
-270 VQENVRYVAFEAGV
+270 VQNNIRYVAFEEGV
-284 SKHQPDTPAEVVRK
+284 SGHQPDTPAEVVRK

-306 ALLLKTLLTAQ
+306 ALLLKTLLVAQ

-330 ASCLMSEIPT
+330 ASCQMSEIPT

-366 IPLGHIP
+366 IPLSHIP

-384 EPGGA
+384 EPEGA
-389 PSLRTVPVLPVEA
+389 PSLRTVPVFPASA
-402 NCDSVRIDLSMNH
+402 NCDSVHITLMLSKAGE
-415 QFQLTGK
+415 LTGTITRC
-422 VSRWFKGDMK
+422 VKGDMK
-432 EMMLSMLDD
+432 EMLLSAYDSRESQQRLMF
-441 NEAADRMQFMNNALN
+441 ERNALN
-456 DKDHA
+456 DDDHA
-461 NKIEGAAWQDKDCR
+461 NKVSEATWVDRDCR
-475 SEWAVVAGKM
+475 SEWAVLTGKM
-485 TDGHSVERLEG
+485 TDTHSVQQIEG
-496 QIFIELDPDNMLFT
+496 EVYVELDPDNMLFT

-515 AKRKNDYVFPFPSHQ
+515 NKRENDYTLPMPCGQ
-530 VREVVLT
+530 VREVVLQ
-537 LPEGYRCD
+537 LPEGVGCD
-545 PLPEDFNLQNQN
+545 ELPEDYNESNQY
-557 ADLSCTWR
+557 ADMSCTWQ
-565 RQGNAIVYRKVMNL
+565 RQGSSITYRKVMNL
-579 HKPLI
+579 RQTRIKRE
-584 NLADIPTWNALLK
+584 DITTWNANLK
-597 RWQVSSH
+597 RWQSSSH
-604 EAIVLTQTTKTE
+604 EAVVLK

>member
-1 MKQTFYRHLLMV
+1 MIQTFYRHLHMV
-13 SLMCAMVLPSLPLA
+13 SLVCAMVLPSIPVA
-27 AQSRDDEVMVS
+27 GQSRDDEVMVS
-38 TCSEVYEFKMKGGQP
+38 KCSEVYEFKMKGGQP

-79 GDNIKLDKASCE
+79 GDNIKLDEARCD
-91 GYSANY
+91 GFSANY

-114 FDVTLGR
+114 FDVTLGK
-121 WGRKRK
+121 WGRKRR

-150 VKHKTV
+150 VKQKTV
-156 TFIFPKGFEHYRLV
+156 TFIMPKEFEHYRLI
-170 DKNMTP
+170 DKNMSPAVT
-176 NVSIEHK
+176 IEHK
-183 DKGGGRVVTYTIND
+183 DKGGSRVVTYTIND

-203 EEAMPTVA
+203 EEAMPTVS

-242 IPNLPQILEQINQGG
+242 IPSLNDILADINRECHSDLD
-257 KSEFDRIRNTLAW
+257 KIKNTYAW
-270 VQENVRYVAFEAGV
+270 VQNNIRYVAFEEGI
-284 SKHQPDTPAEVVRK
+284 SGHQPDKPAEVVRK

-306 ALLLKTLLTAQ
+306 ALLLKTLLVAQ

-389 PSLRTVPVLPVEA
+389 PSLRTVPVLPASA
-402 NCDSVRIDLSMNH
+402 NCDSVHITLMLSKAGE
-415 QFQLTGK
+415 LTGTITRC
-422 VSRWFKGDMK
+422 VKGDMK
-432 EMMLSMLDD
+432 EMLLSAYDSRESQQRLMF
-441 NEAADRMQFMNNALN
+441 ERNALN
-456 DKDHA
+456 DDDHA
-461 NKIEGAAWQDKDCR
+461 NKVSEATWVDRDCR
-475 SEWAVVAGKM
+475 SEWAVLTGKM
-485 TDGHSVERLEG
+485 TDTHSVQHIEG
-496 QIFIELDPDNMLFT
+496 EVYVELDPDNMLFT

-515 AKRKNDYVFPFPSHQ
+515 TKRENDYTLPMPCRQ
-530 VREVVLT
+530 VREVILQ
-537 LPEGYRCD
+537 LPEGVGCD
-545 PLPEDFNLQNQN
+545 ELPEDYNESNQY
-557 ADLSCTWR
+557 ADMSCTWR
-565 RQGNAIVYRKVMNL
+565 RQGSSITYRKVMNL
-579 HKPLI
+579 RQTRIKRE
-584 NLADIPTWNALLK
+584 DITTWNANLK
-597 RWQVSSH
+597 KWQSSSH
-604 EAIVLTQTTKTE
+604 EALVLK

>member
-1 MKQTFYRHLLMV
+1 MKQTFYRHLHMV
-13 SLMCAMVLPSLPLA
+13 SLVCAMVLPSIPLA

-38 TCSEVYEFKMKGGQP
+38 KCSEVYEFKMKGGQP

-79 GDNIKLDKASCE
+79 GDNIKLDEARCD
-91 GYSANY
+91 GFSANY

-114 FDVTLGR
+114 FDVTLGK
-121 WGRKRK
+121 WGRKRR

-156 TFIFPKGFEHYRLV
+156 TFILPKEFEHYRLV
-170 DKNMTP
+170 DNNMSPAVT
-176 NVSIEHK
+176 IEHK
-183 DKGGGRVVTYTIND
+183 DKGGSRVVTYTIND

-242 IPNLPQILEQINQGG
+242 IPSLNDILADINRECHSDLD
-257 KSEFDRIRNTLAW
+257 KIRNTYAW
-270 VQENVRYVAFEAGV
+270 VQNNIRYVAFEAGV
-284 SKHQPDTPAEVVRK
+284 SKHRPDSPAEVVRK

-306 ALLLKTLLTAQ
+306 ALLLKTLLVAQ

-389 PSLRTVPVLPVEA
+389 PSLRTVPVLPASA
-402 NCDSVRIDLSMNH
+402 NCDSVHITLMLSKAGE
-415 QFQLTGK
+415 LTGTITRC
-422 VSRWFKGDMK
+422 VKGDMK
-432 EMMLSMLDD
+432 EMLLSAYDSRESQQRLMF
-441 NEAADRMQFMNNALN
+441 ERNALN
-456 DKDHA
+456 DDDHA
-461 NKIEGAAWQDKDCR
+461 NKVSEATWVDRDCR
-475 SEWAVVAGKM
+475 SEWAVLTGKM
-485 TDGHSVERLEG
+485 TDTHSVQQIEG
-496 QIFIELDPDNMLFT
+496 EVYVELDPDNMLFT

-515 AKRKNDYVFPFPSHQ
+515 AKRENDYTLPMPCRQ
-530 VREVVLT
+530 VREVILQ
-537 LPEGYRCD
+537 LPEGVGCD
-545 PLPEDFNLQNQN
+545 ELPEDYNERTQY
-557 ADLSCTWR
+557 ADMSCTWQ
-565 RQGNAIVYRKVMNL
+565 RQGSSIIYRKVMNL
-579 HKPLI
+579 RQTRIKRK
-584 NLADIPTWNALLK
+584 DITTWNANLK
-597 RWQVSSH
+597 KWQSSSH
-604 EAIVLTQTTKTE
+604 EALVLK

>member
-1 MKQTFYRHLLMV
+1 MV
-13 SLMCAMVLPSLPLA
+13 SLVCAMVLPSIPVA

-38 TCSEVYEFKMKGGQP
+38 KCSEVYEFKMKGGQP

-79 GDNIKLDKASCE
+79 GDNIKLDEARCD
-91 GYSANY
+91 GFSANY

-114 FDVTLGR
+114 FDVTLGK
-121 WGRKRK
+121 WGRKRR

-150 VKHKTV
+150 VKQKTV
-156 TFIFPKGFEHYRLV
+156 TFIMPKEFEHYRLV
-170 DKNMTP
+170 DKNMSPAVT
-176 NVSIEHK
+176 IEHK
-183 DKGGGRVVTYTIND
+183 DKGGSRVVTYTIND

-225 AADMFA
+225 AADMFV

-242 IPNLPQILEQINQGG
+242 IPSLNDILADINRECHSDLD
-257 KSEFDRIRNTLAW
+257 KIRNTYAW
-270 VQENVRYVAFEAGV
+270 VQNNIRYVAFEAGV

-306 ALLLKTLLTAQ
+306 ALLLKTLLVAQ

-384 EPGGA
+384 EPGGV
-389 PSLRTVPVLPVEA
+389 PSLRTVPVLPASA
-402 NCDSVRIDLSMNH
+402 NCDSVHITLMLSKAGE
-415 QFQLTGK
+415 LTGTITRC
-422 VSRWFKGDMK
+422 VKGDMK
-432 EMMLSMLDD
+432 EMLLSAYDSRESQKRLMF
-441 NEAADRMQFMNNALN
+441 ERNALN
-456 DKDHA
+456 DDDHA
-461 NKIEGAAWQDKDCR
+461 NKVSEATWVDRDCR
-475 SEWAVVAGKM
+475 SEWAVLTGKM
-485 TDGHSVERLEG
+485 TDTHSVQQIEG
-496 QIFIELDPDNMLFT
+496 EVYVELDPDNMLFT

-515 AKRKNDYVFPFPSHQ
+515 TKRENDYTLPMPCRQ
-530 VREVVLT
+530 VREVILQ
-537 LPEGYRCD
+537 LPEGIGCD
-545 PLPEDFNLQNQN
+545 ELPEDYNERTQY
-557 ADLSCTWR
+557 ADMSCTWQ
-565 RQGNAIVYRKVMNL
+565 RQGSSIIYRKVMNL
-579 HKPLI
+579 RQTRIKRE
-584 NLADIPTWNALLK
+584 DITTWNANLK
-597 RWQVSSH
+597 KWQSSSH
-604 EAIVLTQTTKTE
+604 EALVLK

>member
-1 MKQTFYRHLLMV
+1 
-13 SLMCAMVLPSLPLA
+13 
-27 AQSRDDEVMVS
+27 
-38 TCSEVYEFKMKGGQP
+38 
-53 IVKNKTVIEYESLR
+53 
-67 QYDVKIQPAVFY
+67 
-79 GDNIKLDKASCE
+79 
-91 GYSANY
+91 
-97 RSATPENV
+97 
-105 FFDDSRVCY
+105 
-114 FDVTLGR
+114 
-121 WGRKRK
+121 

-156 TFIFPKGFEHYRLV
+156 TFILPKGFEHYRLV
-170 DKNMTP
+170 DKNMSPAVT
-176 NVSIEHK
+176 IEHK
-183 DKGGGRVVTYTIND
+183 DKGGSRVVTYTIND

-242 IPNLPQILEQINQGG
+242 IPSLNDILADINRECHSDLD
-257 KSEFDRIRNTLAW
+257 KIRNTYAW
-270 VQENVRYVAFEAGV
+270 VQNNIRYVAFEAGV

-306 ALLLKTLLTAQ
+306 ALLLKTLLVAQ

-384 EPGGA
+384 EPGGV
-389 PSLRTVPVLPVEA
+389 PSLRTVPVFPASA
-402 NCDSVRIDLSMNH
+402 NCDSLRIDLSMNH

-422 VSRWFKGDMK
+422 ASRWFKGDMK

-441 NEAADRMQFMNNALN
+441 NEAADRMQFMSNALN

-475 SEWAVVAGKM
+475 SEWAVIAATM
-485 TDGHSVERLEG
+485 TDGHSVEQVENEL
-496 QIFIELDPDNMLFT
+496 FVELDPDNMLMT
-510 NPIDT
+510 NSIDT
-515 AKRKNDYVFPFPSHQ
+515 TDRKNDYVLSFPCRQ
-530 VREVVLT
+530 VREVALT
-537 LPEGYRCD
+537 LPTGYRCEQ
-545 PLPEDFNLQNQN
+545 LPDDYDRHADV
-557 ADLSCTWR
+557 ADLSCTF
-565 RQGNAIVYRKVMNL
+565 RQEGNTIIYRKVMSL
-579 HKPLI
+579 HHPRVPLDRI
-584 NLADIPTWNALLK
+584 MSWNAQLK
-597 RWQVSSH
+597 H
-604 EAIVLTQTTKTE
+604 TTNCKTI

>member
-1 MKQTFYRHLLMV
+1 MIQTFYRHLLMV
-13 SLMCAMVLPSLPLA
+13 SLVCAMVLPSLPLA

-38 TCSEVYEFKMKGGQP
+38 KCSEVYEFKMKGGQP

-79 GDNIKLDKASCE
+79 GDNIKLDEARCD
-91 GYSANY
+91 GFSANY

-114 FDVTLGR
+114 FDVTLGK
-121 WGRKRK
+121 WGRKRR

-150 VKHKTV
+150 VKQKTV
-156 TFIFPKGFEHYRLV
+156 TFIMPKGFEHYRLV
-170 DKNMTP
+170 DKNMSPAVT
-176 NVSIEHK
+176 IEHK
-183 DKGGGRVVTYTIND
+183 DKGGSRVVTYTIND

-231 WGRQLSDVDTA
+231 WGRQLSDVDTT
-242 IPNLPQILEQINQGG
+242 IPSLSDILADINRECHSDLD
-257 KSEFDRIRNTLAW
+257 KIKNTYAW
-270 VQENVRYVAFEAGV
+270 VQNNIRYVAFEEGI
-284 SKHQPDTPAEVVRK
+284 SGHQPDKPAEVVRK

-306 ALLLKTLLTAQ
+306 ALLLKTLLVAQ

-350 LEWQGKTYYL
+350 IEWQGKTYYL

-384 EPGGA
+384 EPEGA
-389 PSLRTVPVLPVEA
+389 PSLRTVPVLPASA
-402 NCDSVRIDLSMNH
+402 NCDSVHITLMLSKAGE
-415 QFQLTGK
+415 LTGTITRC
-422 VSRWFKGDMK
+422 VKGDMK
-432 EMMLSMLDD
+432 EMLLSAYDSRESQQRLMF
-441 NEAADRMQFMNNALN
+441 ERNALN
-456 DKDHA
+456 DDDHA
-461 NKIEGAAWQDKDCR
+461 NKVSEATWVDRDCR
-475 SEWAVVAGKM
+475 SEWAVLTGKM
-485 TDGHSVERLEG
+485 TDTHSVQQIEREVYV
-496 QIFIELDPDNMLFT
+496 ELDPDNMLFT

-515 AKRKNDYVFPFPSHQ
+515 TKRENDYTLPMPCRH
-530 VREVVLT
+530 VREVILQ
-537 LPEGYRCD
+537 LPEGIGCD
-545 PLPEDFNLQNQN
+545 ELPEDYNEKTQY
-557 ADLSCTWR
+557 ADMSCTWQ
-565 RQGNAIVYRKVMNL
+565 RQGSSIIYRKVMNL
-579 HKPLI
+579 RQTRIKRE
-584 NLADIPTWNALLK
+584 DITTWNANLK
-597 RWQVSSH
+597 KWQSSSH
-604 EAIVLTQTTKTE
+604 EALVLK

>member
-1 MKQTFYRHLLMV
+1 MKQTFYRHLHMV
-13 SLMCAMVLPSLPLA
+13 SLVCAMVLPSIPLA

-38 TCSEVYEFKMKGGQP
+38 KCSEVYEFKMKGGQP

-79 GDNIKLDKASCE
+79 GDNIKLDEARCD
-91 GYSANY
+91 GFSANY

-114 FDVTLGR
+114 FDVTLGK
-121 WGRKRK
+121 WGRKRR

-150 VKHKTV
+150 VKQKTV
-156 TFIFPKGFEHYRLV
+156 TFIMPKGFEHYRLI
-170 DKNMTP
+170 DKNMSPAVT
-176 NVSIEHK
+176 IEHK
-183 DKGGGRVVTYTIND
+183 DKGGSRVVTYTIND

-242 IPNLPQILEQINQGG
+242 IPNLPQILEQIKQGG
-257 KSEFDRIRNTLAW
+257 KSELDRIRNTLAW
-270 VQENVRYVAFEAGV
+270 VQENVRYVAFEEGI
-284 SKHQPDTPAEVVRK
+284 SGHQPDKPAEVVRK

-306 ALLLKTLLTAQ
+306 ALLLKTLLVAQ

-350 LEWQGKTYYL
+350 LDWQGKTYYL

-384 EPGGA
+384 VPGGA
-389 PSLRTVPVLPVEA
+389 PSLRTVPVFPASA
-402 NCDSVRIDLSMNH
+402 NCDSVHITLMLSKAGE
-415 QFQLTGK
+415 LTGTITRC
-422 VSRWFKGDMK
+422 VKGDMK
-432 EMMLSMLDD
+432 EMLLSAYDSRESQQRLMF
-441 NEAADRMQFMNNALN
+441 ERNALN
-456 DKDHA
+456 DDDHA
-461 NKIEGAAWQDKDCR
+461 NKVSEATWVDSDCR
-475 SEWAVVAGKM
+475 SEWAVLTGKM
-485 TDGHSVERLEG
+485 TDTHSVQQIEG
-496 QIFIELDPDNMLFT
+496 EVYVELDPDNMLFT

-515 AKRKNDYVFPFPSHQ
+515 NKRENDYTLPMPCRQ
-530 VREVVLT
+530 VREVVLQ
-537 LPEGYRCD
+537 LPEGVGCD
-545 PLPEDFNLQNQN
+545 ELPEDYNESNQY
-557 ADLSCTWR
+557 ADMSCIWQ
-565 RQGNAIVYRKVMNL
+565 RQGSSIIYRKVMNL
-579 HKPLI
+579 RQTRIKRE
-584 NLADIPTWNALLK
+584 DITTWNANLK
-597 RWQVSSH
+597 RWQSSSH
-604 EAIVLTQTTKTE
+604 EAVVLK

>member
-1 MKQTFYRHLLMV
+1 MKQTFYRHLHMV
-13 SLMCAMVLPSLPLA
+13 SLVCAMVLTSLPLA

-38 TCSEVYEFKMKGGQP
+38 KCSEVYEFKMKGGQP

-79 GDNIKLDKASCE
+79 GDNIRLDEARCD
-91 GYSANY
+91 GFSANY

-114 FDVTLGR
+114 FDVTLGK
-121 WGRKRK
+121 WGRKRR

-135 DLHYFTRIVLGEQYF
+135 DLHYFTRIVLGEQFF

-156 TFIFPKGFEHYRLV
+156 TFIMPKGFEHYRLI
-170 DKNMTP
+170 DKNMSPAVT
-176 NVSIEHK
+176 IEHK
-183 DKGGGRVVTYTIND
+183 DKGGSRVVTYTIND

-242 IPNLPQILEQINQGG
+242 IPSLSDILADINRECHSDLD
-257 KSEFDRIRNTLAW
+257 KIKNTYAW
-270 VQENVRYVAFEAGV
+270 VQNNIRYVAFEEGI
-284 SKHQPDTPAEVVRK
+284 SGHQPDKPAEVVRK

-306 ALLLKTLLTAQ
+306 ALLLKTLLVAQ

-384 EPGGA
+384 EPEGA
-389 PSLRTVPVLPVEA
+389 PSLRTVPVFPASA
-402 NCDSVRIDLSMNH
+402 NCDSVRIDLTLSKAGE
-415 QFQLTGK
+415 LTGTITRC
-422 VSRWFKGDMK
+422 VKGDMK
-432 EMMLSMLDD
+432 EMLLSAYDSRESQQRLMF
-441 NEAADRMQFMNNALN
+441 ERNALN
-456 DKDHA
+456 DDDHA
-461 NKIEGAAWQDKDCR
+461 NKVSEATWVDRDCR
-475 SEWAVVAGKM
+475 SEWAVLTGKI
-485 TDGHSVERLEG
+485 TDTHSVQQIEG
-496 QIFIELDPDNMLFT
+496 EVYVELDPGNMLFT

-515 AKRKNDYVFPFPSHQ
+515 TKRENDYTLPMPCRQ
-530 VREVVLT
+530 VREVILQ
-537 LPEGYRCD
+537 LPEGIGCD
-545 PLPEDFNLQNQN
+545 ELPEDYNERTQY
-557 ADLSCTWR
+557 ADMSCTWR
-565 RQGNAIVYRKVMNL
+565 RQGSSITYRKVMNL
-579 HKPLI
+579 RQTRIKRE
-584 NLADIPTWNALLK
+584 DITTWNANLK
-597 RWQVSSH
+597 KWQSSSH
-604 EAIVLTQTTKTE
+604 EAVVLK

>member
-1 MKQTFYRHLLMV
+1 MV
-13 SLMCAMVLPSLPLA
+13 SLVCAMVLPSIPLA

-38 TCSEVYEFKMKGGQP
+38 KCNEVYEFKMKGGQP

-79 GDNIKLDKASCE
+79 GDNIKLDEARCE

-114 FDVTLGR
+114 FEVTLGK
-121 WGRKRK
+121 WGRKRR

-135 DLHYFTRIVLGEQYF
+135 DPHYFTRIVLGEQYYI
-150 VKHKTV
+150 KHKTV

-170 DKNMTP
+170 DKNMTS
-176 NVSIEHK
+176 NVSIECK
-183 DKGGGRVVTYTIND
+183 DKGGSRVVTYTIND

-242 IPNLPQILEQINQGG
+242 IPSLNDILADINRECHSDLD
-257 KSEFDRIRNTLAW
+257 KIKNTYAW
-270 VQENVRYVAFEAGV
+270 VQNNIRYVAFEAGV

-306 ALLLKTLLTAQ
+306 ALLLKTLLVAQ
-317 GFDARLTDVGTRE
+317 GFDARLTDVGTIE
-330 ASCLMSEIPT
+330 AACRMSEVPT
-340 LAAINHAICT
+340 LAAVNHAICT
-350 LEWQGKTYYL
+350 LEWQGKSYYL

-373 SNVQGMEVMVE
+373 SNIQGVEAMVE
-384 EPGGA
+384 QPDGSSE
-389 PSLRTVPVLPVEA
+389 LKVLPVLPINA
-402 NCDSVRIDLSMNH
+402 NCDSVHISLTLN
-415 QFQLTGK
+415 QEGQLTGGIT
-422 VSRWFKGDMK
+422 RHLKGDMK
-432 EMMLSMLDD
+432 EFMLSSYDSK
-441 NEAADRMQFMNNALN
+441 EAQKRLLFERNALN
-456 DKDHA
+456 DHDHA
-461 NKIEGAAWQDKDCR
+461 NQVDDATWMNKDCR
-475 SEWAVVAGKM
+475 SEWAILAGKM
-485 TDGHSVERLEG
+485 TDTHSVERIDGEL
-496 QIFIELDPDNMLFT
+496 FVELDPDNMMFD

-515 AKRKNDYVFPFPSHQ
+515 AKRKNDYLLPMPCRQ
-530 VREVVLT
+530 VREVVFT
-537 LPEGYRCD
+537 LPEGYRCEE
-545 PLPEDFNLQNQN
+545 LPEDFNLKNQY
-557 ADLSCTWR
+557 ADMSCTWR
-565 RQGNAIVYRKVMNL
+565 RQGSTIVYRKVMNL
-579 HKPLI
+579 HKPHI
-584 NLADIPTWNALLK
+584 NRADIPTWNAHLK
-597 RWQVSSH
+597 QWQASSH
-604 EAIVLTQTTKTE
+604 EAIVLMQTTKTE

>member
-1 MKQTFYRHLLMV
+1 MV
-13 SLMCAMVLPSLPLA
+13 SLVCAMVLPSIPVA
-27 AQSRDDEVMVS
+27 GQSRDDEVMVS
-38 TCSEVYEFKMKGGQP
+38 KCSEVYEFKMKGGQP

-79 GDNIKLDKASCE
+79 GDNIKLDEARCD
-91 GYSANY
+91 GFSANY

-114 FDVTLGR
+114 FDVTLGK
-121 WGRKRK
+121 WGRKRR
-127 MTYERTFT
+127 MTYERMFT

-150 VKHKTV
+150 VKQKTV
-156 TFIFPKGFEHYRLV
+156 TFIMPKGFEHYRLV
-170 DKNMTP
+170 DKNMSSAVT
-176 NVSIEHK
+176 IEHK
-183 DKGGGRVVTYTIND
+183 DKGGSRVVTYTIND

-203 EEAMPTVA
+203 EEAMPTVS

-242 IPNLPQILEQINQGG
+242 IPSLNDILADINRECHSDLD
-257 KSEFDRIRNTLAW
+257 KIKNTYAW
-270 VQENVRYVAFEAGV
+270 VQNNIRYVAFEEGV

-306 ALLLKTLLTAQ
+306 ALLLKTLLVAQ

-389 PSLRTVPVLPVEA
+389 PSLRTVPVFPASA
-402 NCDSVRIDLSMNH
+402 NCDSVHITLMLSKAGE
-415 QFQLTGK
+415 LTGTITRC
-422 VSRWFKGDMK
+422 VKGDMK
-432 EMMLSMLDD
+432 EMLLSAYDSRESQQRLMF
-441 NEAADRMQFMNNALN
+441 ERNALN
-456 DKDHA
+456 DDDHA
-461 NKIEGAAWQDKDCR
+461 NKVSEATWVDRDCR
-475 SEWAVVAGKM
+475 SEWAVLTGKM
-485 TDGHSVERLEG
+485 TDTHSVQQIEG
-496 QIFIELDPDNMLFT
+496 EVYVELDPDNMLFT

-515 AKRKNDYVFPFPSHQ
+515 TKRENDYTLPMPCRQ
-530 VREVVLT
+530 VREVILQ
-537 LPEGYRCD
+537 LPEGIGCD
-545 PLPEDFNLQNQN
+545 ELPKDYNERTQY
-557 ADLSCTWR
+557 ADMSCTWR
-565 RQGNAIVYRKVMNL
+565 RQGSSIIYRKVMNL
-579 HKPLI
+579 RQTRIKRE
-584 NLADIPTWNALLK
+584 DITTWNANLK
-597 RWQVSSH
+597 KWQSSSH
-604 EAIVLTQTTKTE
+604 EALVLK

>member
-1 MKQTFYRHLLMV
+1 MV
-13 SLMCAMVLPSLPLA
+13 SLVCAMVLPSIPVA

-38 TCSEVYEFKMKGGQP
+38 KCSEVYEFKMKGGQP

-79 GDNIKLDKASCE
+79 GDNIKLDEARCD
-91 GYSANY
+91 GFSANY

-114 FDVTLGR
+114 IDVTLGK
-121 WGRKRK
+121 WGRKRR

-156 TFIFPKGFEHYRLV
+156 TFILPKGFEHYRLI
-170 DKNMTP
+170 DKNMSPAVT
-176 NVSIEHK
+176 IENK
-183 DKGGGRVVTYTIND
+183 DKGGSRVVTYTIND

-203 EEAMPTVA
+203 EEAMPTVS

-242 IPNLPQILEQINQGG
+242 IPSLNDILADISRECHSDLDKI
-257 KSEFDRIRNTLAW
+257 KNTYAW
-270 VQENVRYVAFEAGV
+270 VQNNIRYVAFEAGV

-306 ALLLKTLLTAQ
+306 ALLLKTLLVAQ

-389 PSLRTVPVLPVEA
+389 PSLRTVPVFPASA
-402 NCDSVRIDLSMNH
+402 NCDSVHITLMLSKAGE
-415 QFQLTGK
+415 LTGTITRC
-422 VSRWFKGDMK
+422 VKGDMK
-432 EMMLSMLDD
+432 EMLLSAYDSRESQQRLMF
-441 NEAADRMQFMNNALN
+441 ERNALN
-456 DKDHA
+456 DDDHA
-461 NKIEGAAWQDKDCR
+461 NKVSEATWVDRDCR
-475 SEWAVVAGKM
+475 NEWAVLTGKM
-485 TDGHSVERLEG
+485 TDTHSVQHIEG
-496 QIFIELDPDNMLFT
+496 EVYVELDPDNMLFT

-515 AKRKNDYVFPFPSHQ
+515 TKRENDYTLPMPCRQ
-530 VREVVLT
+530 VREVILQ
-537 LPEGYRCD
+537 LPEGIGCD
-545 PLPEDFNLQNQN
+545 ELPEDYNERTQY
-557 ADLSCTWR
+557 ADMSCTWQ
-565 RQGNAIVYRKVMNL
+565 RQGSSIIYRKVMNL
-579 HKPLI
+579 RQTRIKRE
-584 NLADIPTWNALLK
+584 DITTWNANLK
-597 RWQVSSH
+597 KWQSSSH
-604 EAIVLTQTTKTE
+604 EALVLK

>member
-1 MKQTFYRHLLMV
+1 MV
-13 SLMCAMVLPSLPLA
+13 SLVCAMVLPSIPVA

-38 TCSEVYEFKMKGGQP
+38 KCSEVYEFKMKGGQP

-79 GDNIKLDKASCE
+79 GDNIKLDEARCD
-91 GYSANY
+91 GFSANY

-114 FDVTLGR
+114 FDVTLGK
-121 WGRKRK
+121 WGRKRR

-150 VKHKTV
+150 VKQKTV
-156 TFIFPKGFEHYRLV
+156 TFILPKGFEHYRLI
-170 DKNMTP
+170 DKNMSPAVT
-176 NVSIEHK
+176 IEHK
-183 DKGGGRVVTYTIND
+183 DKGGSRVVIYTIND

-242 IPNLPQILEQINQGG
+242 IPSLNDILADINRECHSDLD
-257 KSEFDRIRNTLAW
+257 KIRNTYAW
-270 VQENVRYVAFEAGV
+270 VQNNIRYVAFEEGI
-284 SKHQPDTPAEVVRK
+284 SGHQPDKPAEVVRK

-306 ALLLKTLLTAQ
+306 ALLLKTLLVAQ

-389 PSLRTVPVLPVEA
+389 PSLRTVPVFPANA
-402 NCDSVRIDLSMNH
+402 NCDSVHITLMLSKAGE
-415 QFQLTGK
+415 LTGTITRC
-422 VSRWFKGDMK
+422 VKGDMK
-432 EMMLSMLDD
+432 EMLLSAYDSRESQQRLMF
-441 NEAADRMQFMNNALN
+441 ERNALN
-456 DKDHA
+456 DDDHA
-461 NKIEGAAWQDKDCR
+461 NKVSEATWVDRDCR
-475 SEWAVVAGKM
+475 SEWAVLTGKM
-485 TDGHSVERLEG
+485 TDTHSVQQIEG
-496 QIFIELDPDNMLFT
+496 EVYVELDPDNMLFT

-515 AKRKNDYVFPFPSHQ
+515 AKRKNDYTLPMPCRQ
-530 VREVVLT
+530 VREVILH
-537 LPEGYRCD
+537 LPEGIGCD
-545 PLPEDFNLQNQN
+545 ELPEDYNESNQY
-557 ADLSCTWR
+557 ADMSCTWQ
-565 RQGNAIVYRKVMNL
+565 RQGSSIIYRKVMNL
-579 HKPLI
+579 RQTRIKRE
-584 NLADIPTWNALLK
+584 DITTWNANLK
-597 RWQVSSH
+597 KWQSSSH
-604 EAIVLTQTTKTE
+604 EAVVLK

>member
-1 MKQTFYRHLLMV
+1 MV
-13 SLMCAMVLPSLPLA
+13 SLVCAMVLPSIPVA
-27 AQSRDDEVMVS
+27 GQSRDDEVMVS
-38 TCSEVYEFKMKGGQP
+38 KCSEVYEFKMKGGQP

-79 GDNIKLDKASCE
+79 GDNIKLDEARCD
-91 GYSANY
+91 GFSANY

-114 FDVTLGR
+114 FDVTLGK
-121 WGRKRK
+121 WGRKRR
-127 MTYERTFT
+127 MTYERMFT

-150 VKHKTV
+150 VKQKTV
-156 TFIFPKGFEHYRLV
+156 TFIMPKGFEHYRLV
-170 DKNMTP
+170 DKNMSSAVT
-176 NVSIEHK
+176 IEHK
-183 DKGGGRVVTYTIND
+183 DKGGSRVVTYTIND

-203 EEAMPTVA
+203 EEAMPTVS

-242 IPNLPQILEQINQGG
+242 IPSLNDILADINRECHSDLD
-257 KSEFDRIRNTLAW
+257 KIKNTYAW
-270 VQENVRYVAFEAGV
+270 VQNNIRYVAFEEGV

-306 ALLLKTLLTAQ
+306 ALLLKTLLVAQ

-389 PSLRTVPVLPVEA
+389 PSLRTVPVFPASA
-402 NCDSVRIDLSMNH
+402 NCDSVHITLMLSKAGE
-415 QFQLTGK
+415 LTGTITRC
-422 VSRWFKGDMK
+422 VKGDMK
-432 EMMLSMLDD
+432 EMLLSAYDSRESQQRLMF
-441 NEAADRMQFMNNALN
+441 ERNALN
-456 DKDHA
+456 DDDHA
-461 NKIEGAAWQDKDCR
+461 NKVSEATWVDRDCR
-475 SEWAVVAGKM
+475 SEWAVLTGKM
-485 TDGHSVERLEG
+485 TDTHSVQQIEG
-496 QIFIELDPDNMLFT
+496 
-510 NPIDT
+510 
-515 AKRKNDYVFPFPSHQ
+515 
-530 VREVVLT
+530 
-537 LPEGYRCD
+537 
-545 PLPEDFNLQNQN
+545 
-557 ADLSCTWR
+557 
-565 RQGNAIVYRKVMNL
+565 
-579 HKPLI
+579 
-584 NLADIPTWNALLK
+584 
-597 RWQVSSH
+597 
-604 EAIVLTQTTKTE
+604 

>member
-1 MKQTFYRHLLMV
+1 MKQTFYRHLHMV
-13 SLMCAMVLPSLPLA
+13 SLVCAMVLPSIPVA

-38 TCSEVYEFKMKGGQP
+38 KCSEVYEFKMKGGQP

-79 GDNIKLDKASCE
+79 GDNIKLDEARCD
-91 GYSANY
+91 GFSANY

-114 FDVTLGR
+114 FDVTLGK
-121 WGRKRK
+121 WGRKRR

-150 VKHKTV
+150 VKQKTV
-156 TFIFPKGFEHYRLV
+156 TFIMPKGFEHYRLV
-170 DKNMTP
+170 DKNMSP
-176 NVSIEHK
+176 AVSIEHK
-183 DKGGGRVVTYTIND
+183 DKGGSRVVTYTIND

-242 IPNLPQILEQINQGG
+242 IPSLSDILADINRECHSDLD
-257 KSEFDRIRNTLAW
+257 KIKNTYAW
-270 VQENVRYVAFEAGV
+270 VQNNIRYVAFEEGI
-284 SKHQPDTPAEVVRK
+284 SGHQPDKPAEVVRK

-306 ALLLKTLLTAQ
+306 ALLLKTLLVAQ

-384 EPGGA
+384 EPGGV
-389 PSLRTVPVLPVEA
+389 PSLRTVPVFPASA
-402 NCDSVRIDLSMNH
+402 NCDSVRIDLTLSKAGELMG
-415 QFQLTGK
+415 TITRC
-422 VSRWFKGDMK
+422 VKGDMK
-432 EMMLSMLDD
+432 EMLLSAYDSRESQQRLMF
-441 NEAADRMQFMNNALN
+441 ERKALN
-456 DKDHA
+456 DDDHA
-461 NKIEGAAWQDKDCR
+461 NKVSEATWVDRDCR
-475 SEWAVVAGKM
+475 SEWAVLTGKM
-485 TDGHSVERLEG
+485 TDTHSVQQIEG
-496 QIFIELDPDNMLFT
+496 EVYVELDPDNMLFT

-515 AKRKNDYVFPFPSHQ
+515 TKRENDYTLPMPCRQ
-530 VREVVLT
+530 VREVILQ
-537 LPEGYRCD
+537 LPEGIGCD
-545 PLPEDFNLQNQN
+545 ELPKDYNERTKY
-557 ADLSCTWR
+557 ADMSCTWR
-565 RQGNAIVYRKVMNL
+565 RQGSSITYRKVMNL
-579 HKPLI
+579 RQTRI
-584 NLADIPTWNALLK
+584 NREDITTWNANLK
-597 RWQVSSH
+597 KWQSSSH
-604 EAIVLTQTTKTE
+604 EALVLK